1 MPSRNEGPRCASS
14 ESFPSAW
21 WSWNIKLDRTLNESL
36 FRKLEAQTRLLFII
50 GPAFSAN
57 RCRRGI
63 ATLKAISYW
72 IQNVLMCR
80 GYSHALVAALT
91 RVR

>member
-36 FRKLEAQTRLLFII
+36 FRKLVR
-50 GPAFSAN
+50 S
-57 RCRRGI
+57 
-63 ATLKAISYW
+63 TLNAISYW

-80 GYSHALVAALT
+80 GYSHSLVAALT